1 MGKSESKQR
10 KLNENK
16 ITLSSKIQRE
26 FNCPLCNKKFT
37 GNMTYL
43 QLNQHLF
50 RCGNIRSK
58 PIISS
63 LNMKLKYTFSFNN
76 NSDLKNISD
85 INGDKNYSGIISYK
99 YKKSDTN
106 RNVMYINNISNGNNK
121 LNKIK
126 NNINNNNNNNFE
138 SDDFFTY
145 IPPQTLIGSFDERY
159 NNLKQYFE
167 LKKKQM
173 NQSITINGANLKKL
187 LYKIKECNLYLKS
200 IFILDEEKEN
210 KLSLNDMVTKYFELM
225 IEQKKINIINGKSIA
240 VSLKNN
246 IDFELMGYILAIL
259 LIYKEYK
266 INYKLPQLV
275 CKLLNNEKMI
285 LNDIQYENKEL
296 YDKLIKIKKEDDFSE
311 LNLYFICDGD
321 DLILNGSNIK
331 VDENNIGDYIE
342 KMIEYEIKKYKD
354 KIKKIQDSVFQ
365 FIPKNYIFNFT
376 GEELYQIMNKF
387 V

>member
-1 MGKSESKQR
+1 MGKAESKQK

-16 ITLSSKIQRE
+16 ITLSSKIQRD

-50 RCGNIRSK
+50 RCGNIRPK
-58 PIISS
+58 PIVSS
-63 LNMKLKYTFSFNN
+63 LNIKIKHTFSFN

-85 INGDKNYSGIISYK
+85 INREKNYSGIMSYR
-99 YKKSDTN
+99 YKKVDN
-106 RNVMYINNISNGNNK
+106 NKNIMNISNKKNGNK
-121 LNKIK
+121 KFNKIK
-126 NNINNNNNNNFE
+126 NNINNKNNFE
-138 SDDFFTY
+138 SDELFDY
-145 IPPQTLIGSFDERY
+145 NPPQTLIGSFDERY

-173 NQSITINGANLKKL
+173 NQSITISGPNFKKL

-200 IFILDEEKEN
+200 IFIIDEEKEN
-210 KLSLNDMVTKYFELM
+210 KLSLYDMVTKYFELM
-225 IEQKKINIINGKSIA
+225 IEQNKINIINGKSIA
-240 VSLKNN
+240 VSLKDN

-266 INYKLPQLV
+266 INYKLPQLI

-296 YDKLIKIKKEDDFSE
+296 YDKLIKIKKEDDYSE